1 MKYPPIK
8 VWFGTLEKIITGWK
22 SKSPEII
29 FMVTGGYSRLLKK
42 ESKCFNGFED
52 CSKEFCA
59 TKNLSTLFSSCV

>member
-29 FMVTGGYSRLLKK
+29 FIVTGGYAYLLK
-42 ESKCFNGFED
+42 N
-52 CSKEFCA
+52 
-59 TKNLSTLFSSCV
+59 